1 MDDSL
6 ETLKAQLKHQRGEI
20 FGFVDLEPYAVLV
33 PLIETQEGVALLFE
47 VRAKTLRRQPGEI
60 SFPGGKIEPSD
71 PSPVFAAV
79 RETAEEFGIERE
91 HIEIWS
97 KLGILVPPYQIAVH
111 VYIGNIQQN
120 VTFQP
125 NPSEVE
131 AVFTVPLSH
140 LLLHPPEV
148 YAMRVGLVPEDDFPY
163 EHITG
168 GRAYPFRQ
176 RVVPEYF
183 YFYQGHVIW
192 GMTARIV
199 NQFLRLLQK
208 THE

>member
-1 MDDSL
+1 MNDAL
-6 ETLKAQLKHQRGEI
+6 ETLKAQLQDQRGEI

-33 PLIETQEGVALLFE
+33 PLIETKEGVALLFE
-47 VRAKTLRRQPGEI
+47 VRSKTLRRQPGEI
-60 SFPGGKIEPSD
+60 SFPGGKIEPGD
-71 PSPVFAAV
+71 PSPAFAAI
-79 RETAEEFGIERE
+79 RETAEELGIERE
-91 HIEIWS
+91 QIEIWS

-111 VYIGNIQQN
+111 VYIGNIQKDI
-120 VTFQP
+120 TFQP
-125 NPSEVE
+125 NASEVE
-131 AVFTVPLSH
+131 TLFTVPITH
-140 LLLHPPEV
+140 LLHHPPEI
-148 YAMRVGLVPEDDFPY
+148 YGMRVGLLPEDNFPY

-199 NQFLRLLQK
+199 HQFLRLLQK
-208 THE
+208 TNE

>member
-1 MDDSL
+1 MHDSL
-6 ETLKAQLKHQRGEI
+6 ETLKSRLKDQHGEI
-20 FGFVDLEPYAVLV
+20 FGFVDLEQYAVLI
-33 PLIETQEGVALLFE
+33 PLLETKEGIALLFE
-47 VRAKTLRRQPGEI
+47 VRSKTLRRQPGEI

-71 PSPVFAAV
+71 PSPAFAAA
-79 RETAEEFGIERE
+79 RETAEELGIERE
-91 HIEIWS
+91 QIEIWS

-111 VYIGNIQQN
+111 VYIGTIQQGI
-120 VTFQP
+120 TLKP
-125 NPSEVE
+125 NASEVE
-131 AVFTVPLSH
+131 TVFTVPLSH
-140 LLLHPPEV
+140 LTCHPPEV
-148 YAMRVGLVPEDDFPY
+148 YGMRVGLLPEDDFPY

-199 NQFLRLLQK
+199 HQFLRLLQK
-208 THE
+208 NT